1 MCDLKLPFG
10 ENNYPVFNLPPEIST
25 KVSDNIEYL
34 KLQCIEG
41 MQKRYELNYLPEDK
55 RDEET
60 DGKVRE
66 LSERI
71 DYELG
76 IISKTG
82 FNDYF
87 LIVSD
92 FMLWAREQGIPVGPG
107 RGSGAG
113 CLVAFLL
120 GITDID
126 PLRFGLLF
134 ERFLNRSGSHH
145 RISISI
151 FACAWRSEVIE
162 YVRDKYGRDCVAN
175 IITFGTFGLRW

>member
-34 KLQCIEG
+34 KLQCIEVC
-41 MQKRYELNYLPEDK
+41 KRYELNYLPEDK

-92 FMLWAREQGIPVGPG
+92 FMLWVENKVFLSVQVEVPVP
-107 RGSGAG
+107 
-113 CLVAFLL
+113 VVWWHFFLEL
-120 GITDID
+120 QT
-126 PLRFGLLF
+126 
-134 ERFLNRSGSHH
+134 
-145 RISISI
+145 SIH
-151 FACAWRSEVIE
+151 
-162 YVRDKYGRDCVAN
+162 
-175 IITFGTFGLRW
+175 